1 MSYLKKKR
9 LNFYIYQGNSLTDQ
23 KDAPLNGAFI
33 FNKKLKKGLAKT
45 YKCDKI
51 MVRKG
56 EQKMLDYLTKKHIES
71 KVDEVRTNYDG
82 RLDLPLDVVALVL
95 KSGWKIVQVDEEIY
109 HDKGFMVKN
118 AMNKAIGIN
127 SSLTYE
133 EKRFYI
139 AVQFGHEVLG
149 HTETA
154 PSYVKKQ
161 NAWCLA
167 LKEEAEYFARCLLIP
182 ESTVEAVAD
191 VSNRRN
197 VVIDVLVKTTKTS
210 REQVE
215 LRLKELSVG
224 YNQFD
229 DRY

>member
-1 MSYLKKKR
+1 
-9 LNFYIYQGNSLTDQ
+9 
-23 KDAPLNGAFI
+23 
-33 FNKKLKKGLAKT
+33 
-45 YKCDKI
+45 
-51 MVRKG
+51 
-56 EQKMLDYLTKKHIES
+56 MLDYLTKRHIES
-71 KVDEVRTNYDG
+71 KVNKVRTNYDG
-82 RLDLPLDVVALVL
+82 RLDLPLDIVALAI

-118 AMNKAIGIN
+118 VMNKVIGIN
-127 SSLTYE
+127 SNLTYE

-182 ESTVEAVAD
+182 ESTVESVVD
-191 VSNRRN
+191 VTNSRN
-197 VVIDVLVKTTKTS
+197 VVIDALVNVTKTPKN
-210 REQVE
+210 QVE
-215 LRLKELSVG
+215 KRLTELSVG
-224 YNQFD
+224 CNRFD

>member
-1 MSYLKKKR
+1 M
-9 LNFYIYQGNSLTDQ
+9 LN
-23 KDAPLNGAFI
+23 
-33 FNKKLKKGLAKT
+33 
-45 YKCDKI
+45 
-51 MVRKG
+51 
-56 EQKMLDYLTKKHIES
+56 YLTKRHIES
-71 KVDEVRTNYDG
+71 KVEEVRMNYNG
-82 RLDLPLDVVALVL
+82 RLSLPLDVVALIL

-109 HDKGFMVKN
+109 HEKGFMVKN
-118 AMNKAIGIN
+118 TMNKIIGIN
-127 SSLTYE
+127 SELTYE

-139 AVQFGHEVLG
+139 AVQFGHDILG

-154 PSYVKKQ
+154 ASYVKKQ
-161 NAWCLA
+161 NAWCLQHN
-167 LKEEAEYFARCLLIP
+167 EEAEYFARCLLIP

-191 VSNRRN
+191 VSDRRN
-197 VVIDVLVKTTKTS
+197 VIIDALVKTTKTP

>member
-1 MSYLKKKR
+1 MSCLKRKLK
-9 LNFYIYQGNSLTDQ
+9 NFYTYQENSSTDQ

-33 FNKKLKKGLAKT
+33 FNKKTKKGLAKT

-56 EQKMLDYLTKKHIES
+56 ELKMLDYLTKKHIES
-71 KVDEVRTNYDG
+71 KVNEVRTNYDG

-95 KSGWKIVQVDEEIY
+95 KNGWKIVQVDEEIY

-118 AMNKAIGIN
+118 AMNKVIGIN
-127 SSLTYE
+127 SNLTYE

-167 LKEEAEYFARCLLIP
+167 LKEEAEYFTRCLLIP

-191 VSNRRN
+191 VSDRRN
-197 VVIDVLVKTTKTS
+197 VIVDALVKTTKTP

-215 LRLKELSVG
+215 LRLTETGLGRSR
-224 YNQFD
+224 FD
-229 DRY
+229 DR